1 MEDENIFKPISEG
14 IQDGF
19 KEIGFDLSDREK
31 KIIYLT
37 VKSTVVIVESFIRS
51 ESKMKRDEK
60 ILFLIQAIIDIE
72 GVRLESNYFEDWSDE
87 KIDDEVDWMEY
98 LLTK

>member
-51 ESKMKRDEK
+51 EIENEK
-60 ILFLIQAIIDIE
+60 
-72 GVRLESNYFEDWSDE
+72 G
-87 KIDDEVDWMEY
+87 
-98 LLTK
+98 

>member
-1 MEDENIFKPISEG
+1 
-14 IQDGF
+14 
-19 KEIGFDLSDREK
+19 
-31 KIIYLT
+31 
-37 VKSTVVIVESFIRS
+37 
-51 ESKMKRDEK
+51 MKRDEK
-60 ILFLIQAIIDIE
+60 ILFLIQTIIDIE

>member
-51 ESKMKRDEK
+51 AIENEK
-60 ILFLIQAIIDIE
+60 
-72 GVRLESNYFEDWSDE
+72 G
-87 KIDDEVDWMEY
+87 
-98 LLTK
+98 